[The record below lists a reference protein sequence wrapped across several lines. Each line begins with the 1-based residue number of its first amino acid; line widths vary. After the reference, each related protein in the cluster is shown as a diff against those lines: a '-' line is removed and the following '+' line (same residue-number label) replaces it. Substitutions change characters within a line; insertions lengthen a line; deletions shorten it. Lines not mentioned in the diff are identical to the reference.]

1 MPVPMV
7 GSHYKAKQLGMEA
20 RMQQAASLQ
29 APFVFALWLLR
40 CMRYEACSIAILRH
54 IVRVSLL
61 SAYLHIISHRYSLY
75 LLTTQ
80 CTL

>member
-7 GSHYKAKQLGMEA
+7 GPHYKAKQLGMEA
-20 RMQQAASLQ
+20 RMQQ

-54 IVRVSLL
+54 IARVSLL
-61 SAYLHIISHRYSLY
+61 SAYVHIISLRYSLY
-75 LLTTQ
+75 VLSLQ